1 MDKEYY
7 IYMHKNKINGKIYIG
22 QTCQSPARRWRK
34 GEGYKGCTYFYSA
47 IQKYGWDNFE
57 HIILQEG
64 LSKEEADYQEFFLI
78 NQYHSNDNRYGYN
91 LKDIHIHNEYSQQSK
106 NKMSQSASM
115 RFKNLEERKKQSE
128 RIKKAYQQNASRWD
142 SIKKTIQ
149 CIETGETF
157 ASITEAAKWSGIKS
171 LSSFG
176 NFFAGRSKSC
186 GRHPI
191 TGERLHWIKIKG
203 DD

>member
-1 MDKEYY
+1 MEKEYY

-22 QTCQSPARRWRK
+22 QTCQTPTRRWRK
-34 GEGYKGCTYFYSA
+34 GEGYKGCTYFYNA

-57 HIILQEG
+57 HIVLKEG
-64 LSKEEADYQEFFLI
+64 LTQEEANNEESYLI
-78 NQYHSNDNRYGYN
+78 KKYNSSDIRYGYN
-91 LKDIHIHNEYSQQSK
+91 LKDSELHGKYSIQSK
-106 NKMSQSASM
+106 EKMQYSAIQRFNNSQ
-115 RFKNLEERKKQSE
+115 ERKKQSE
-128 RIKKAYQQNASRWD
+128 KIKKAYEEDASRWD
-142 SIKKTIQ
+142 AIKKPIK
-149 CIETGETF
+149 CIETGEIF
-157 ASITEAAKWSGIKS
+157 ASTTNAAKWCGIKA

-191 TGERLHWIKIKG
+191 TGERLHWERVEG